1 MWTHGVIAL
10 AQRQADAAASALER
24 AAKLHWCPI
33 CPLPDLVRAYEA
45 GGEREQALAAYRR
58 YIGTPWLWR
67 YENDAIEGKLIA
79 RYR

>member
-1 MWTHGVIAL
+1 VIAL
-10 AQRQADAAASALER
+10 AQRQPRAAANALQR
-24 AAKLHWCPI
+24 AAKLHSCPI

-45 GGEREQALAAYRR
+45 AGQREQALATYRQ